1 MEAVERLGSRAGPLQ
16 RAWSRNPRLG
26 LAVKAA
32 VASAL
37 AWAVALAVPGPAG
50 QYPYYAP
57 LGALLATTTTLAGS
71 AREAAQTVAAI
82 VAGAGIAL
90 AVEALATTNVVTI
103 ALVVAAGVLLAG
115 WHRLGSARS
124 WVPTAALFVLIV
136 GDRDPVGYVLGYAG
150 LTALGALVG
159 VTVTAAF
166 PPLPLAS
173 AQVRLARLRD
183 TLAAQLDDL
192 ADGLRLDSPPTE
204 DEWQRRTHAIDPVL
218 GQMREAVQETA
229 EARRGNRRAR
239 RYQQD
244 ADRQYAQAR
253 ALERLALLVED
264 LTQLISETEIAT
276 APRVALGP
284 ELRPPTA
291 TALAGLAAALRSVEG
306 PTADPGVTRRAY
318 AALHLLADALR
329 TTRATSADDLF
340 VASSIV
346 VGIRR
351 ALAAVVPRELAEEEA
366 PG

>member
-1 MEAVERLGSRAGPLQ
+1 MEAADRLRRRAGPLP
-16 RAWSRNPRLG
+16 RAWARHPRLG
-26 LAVKAA
+26 LAGKAA
-32 VASAL
+32 VAAAL
-37 AWAVALAVPGPAG
+37 AWAVARAVPGPAG

-71 AREAAQTVAAI
+71 ARESAQTVAAI

-90 AVEALATTNVVTI
+90 AVDAVAPAELVGI
-103 ALVVAAGVLLAG
+103 AVVVAAGVLLAG
-115 WHRLGSARS
+115 WERLGSARS
-124 WVPTAALFVLIV
+124 WVPTAALFVLII
-136 GDRDPVGYVLGYAG
+136 GGRDPVGYVLGYAG
-150 LTALGALVG
+150 LTALGAVVG
-159 VTVTAAF
+159 LAVTAAF
-166 PPLPLAS
+166 PPLPLTA

-192 ADGLRLDSPPTE
+192 ADGLRHAPPPTE
-204 DEWQRRTHAIDPVL
+204 DEWRRRTHDIDPLL
-218 GQMREAVQETA
+218 GRMRSAVQETA

-264 LTQLISETEIAT
+264 LTTLISETEVAT

-284 ELRPPTA
+284 ELRPPA
-291 TALAGLAAALRSVEG
+291 AAALAALAEVLRSVEG
-306 PTADPGVTRRAY
+306 PTAGPEVTRRAY
-318 AALHLLADALR
+318 AALHVLADALR
-329 TTRATSADDLF
+329 SSRARSADDLF

-351 ALAAVVPRELAEEEA
+351 ALAAVVPQELAEEEA